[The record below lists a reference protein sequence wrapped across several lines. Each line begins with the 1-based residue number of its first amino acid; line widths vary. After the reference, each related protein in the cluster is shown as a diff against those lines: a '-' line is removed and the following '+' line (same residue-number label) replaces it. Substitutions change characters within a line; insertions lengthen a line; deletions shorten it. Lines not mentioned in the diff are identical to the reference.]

1 MKNFLYRVQNGD
13 TVFSVSEKF
22 DIPPCL
28 IIKENNLN
36 CELQTGDMLVIPEF
50 DGKVYTVGIF
60 ENIEDIA
67 KRFNTNSEKILKDN
81 GVPYVFYGLQI
92 KI

>member
-1 MKNFLYRVQNGD
+1 MKNFLYRVQDGD

-22 DIPPCL
+22 NIPPCL

-36 CELQTGDMLVIPEF
+36 CELQAGDMLVIPEF
-50 DGKVYTVGIF
+50 YGKVYTVGIF

-67 KRFNTNSEKILKDN
+67 ERFSTSPEKILRDN
-81 GVPYVFYGLQI
+81 GVSYVFYGLKI